1 MRINP
6 VAVIIGFACS
16 AYSFSAVAKDK
27 EPPASA
33 RLNALAAC
41 QSITADAL
49 RLSCYDREA
58 RALTSAAQAGDVRVV
73 DRADI
78 RTVRRSLFGFSIPR
92 IGLFGGGDEDIAD
105 EMTSTIKSVE
115 ELGRGRYRIVIADGN
130 AVWETI
136 DSPMRLDPPR
146 PGNKI
151 VIKRASLG
159 SFFLRIDGQLG
170 VKGHRVS

>member
-1 MRINP
+1 MRLKL
-6 VAVIIGFACS
+6 VAVVIGFACC
-16 AYSFSAVAKDK
+16 AYSFSALAKEK
-27 EPPASA
+27 EPPVSA
-33 RLNALAAC
+33 LLNALTAC
-41 QSITADAL
+41 QSIADDAL

-78 RTVRRSLFGFSIPR
+78 RAARRSLFGFSVPH

-105 EMTSTIKSVE
+105 ELTSTIKSVE
-115 ELGRGRYRIVIADGN
+115 ELGRGRYRIVIADGD

-170 VKGHRVS
+170 VKGRRVG